1 MRGLIH
7 CVIGLAAFAATSLA
21 LHRVAP
27 WPRMNE
33 LSEKLAYFSRH
44 KDEFDVLFIG
54 SSRVYRG
61 VVPRAFDA
69 TLRARGI
76 ASTSLN
82 LGIDGMNV
90 PESSCFLERIL
101 EQKPARLKWVF
112 VELTPFHLDMDD
124 NRRVTARNVY
134 WHDWTRTKWI
144 VGELWNNARISGR
157 EYRWAPKPLRAGLND
172 LDVGAMH
179 ASLFLRNVCNVGR
192 GLDFVETTRAS
203 ADADVANV
211 EAFCGPP
218 HFGFLGTDRME
229 PMTGDELKGYQKKL
243 AELRAR
249 KPDAGDNGWGLRV
262 VAEHASRLI
271 RAAGAEPVFVITS
284 AVSGSPGDW
293 PGQPKDA
300 PVFAYHDPDRDEKL
314 YRADRRANSGHLNTT
329 GAIEFSELLAS
340 DFAKHLAG
348 QRPDSLR

>member
-1 MRGLIH
+1 MRGVIH
-7 CVIGLAAFAATSLA
+7 CAVGVAAFFATSLA
-21 LHRVAP
+21 LHCIAP

-54 SSRVYRG
+54 SSRVFRG
-61 VVPRAFDA
+61 VVPQVFDA
-69 TLRARGI
+69 TLNSRGI
-76 ASTSLN
+76 VSTSLN

-90 PESSCFLERIL
+90 PESSCFLEKIL

-112 VELTPFHLDMDD
+112 VELTPFRLEMDD
-124 NRRVTARNVY
+124 NRRATARNVY

-144 VGELWNNARISGR
+144 VGELWNNARSSGR
-157 EYRWAPKPLRAGLND
+157 DYRWAPKPLRAGLND
-172 LDVGAMH
+172 LDVAAMH

-192 GLDFVETTRAS
+192 GLDFVGTVCAS
-203 ADADVANV
+203 TEADVANV
-211 EAFCGPP
+211 ETFCGPP
-218 HFGFLGTDRME
+218 HFGFLGTDRTE
-229 PMTGDELKGYQKKL
+229 PMTGDELKRYQRKL

-271 RAAGAEPVFVITS
+271 RAAGAEPVFVMTS
-284 AVSGSPGDW
+284 AVSGSRGEW

-314 YRADRRANSGHLNTT
+314 YRVDRRANSGHLNTT

-348 QRPDSLR
+348 QRPESLR